1 MLYLGLQM
9 KKIVLILFCVLLF
22 SGCAT
27 PKITTNVKIG
37 TTYIEAVTEGIITA
51 EQSIAAWPYI
61 SGRIKGLLA
70 ANYNM
75 NMQPFFIQIVNKLD
89 ALAIK
94 QELTLEE
101 KGFVIGSFTRLEK
114 LAFKHSW
121 GQYWIL
127 ILKSVF

>member
-1 MLYLGLQM
+1 M
-9 KKIVLILFCVLLF
+9 KKIILILFCVLLF

-27 PKITTNVKIG
+27 SKNTTGTNVKIG